1 MKVSHSEGRSSWSE
15 RYEGSVLYIR
25 VGPWLLILS
34 DCGCGWAKVERL
46 VQVQQLALSGEQN
59 EKVEQLFMKDH

>member
-1 MKVSHSEGRSSWSE
+1 MGVQVGVKGTKA
-15 RYEGSVLYIR
+15 LCFYIR

-34 DCGCGWAKVERL
+34 DCGWAKVERL

-59 EKVEQLFMKDH
+59 EQLFMKDH